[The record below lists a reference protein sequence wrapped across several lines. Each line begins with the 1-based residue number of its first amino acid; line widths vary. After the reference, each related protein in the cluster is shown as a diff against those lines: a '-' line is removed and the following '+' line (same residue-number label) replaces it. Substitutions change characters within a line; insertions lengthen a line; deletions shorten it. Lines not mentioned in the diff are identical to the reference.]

1 MSDQLPLDF
10 ATARRRRDSGIA
22 RAADHADA
30 ETPGWT
36 DIAFEFLE
44 ACAKVRAAPFLAE
57 DVIEMA
63 KAAHLPEPPD
73 GRAWGGVFQRAA
85 RRGVISK
92 IGFAPAKTSNCSPKV
107 QWVSR
112 IARAVAA

>member
-22 RAADHADA
+22 RAADHANA
-30 ETPGWT
+30 ETSGWT
-36 DIAFEFLE
+36 DIAFDFLE

-63 KAAHLPEPPD
+63 KAAHLAPPPD
-73 GRAWGGVFQRAA
+73 GRAWGGVFRRAA
-85 RRGVISK
+85 KRGVIAK
-92 IGFAPAKTSNCSPKV
+92 VGFAAAKTSNCSAKV
-107 QWVSR
+107 LWRSAICQQ
-112 IARAVAA
+112 AA